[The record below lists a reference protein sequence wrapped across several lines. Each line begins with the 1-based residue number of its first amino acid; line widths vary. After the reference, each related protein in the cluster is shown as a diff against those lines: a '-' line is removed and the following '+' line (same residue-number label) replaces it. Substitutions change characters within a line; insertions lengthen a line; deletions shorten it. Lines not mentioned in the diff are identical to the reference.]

1 MMCEKKHEVK
11 KGLNQRPED
20 VAREEFPTGH
30 AAVSGLISR
39 L

>member
-11 KGLNQRPED
+11 KGLNQMSED
-20 VAREEFPTGH
+20 AAREEFLTGH
-30 AAVSGLISR
+30 AAVSGLISK

>member
-20 VAREEFPTGH
+20 VAREEFSTGH
-30 AAVSGLISR
+30 APVSALISK